1 MEDLNLMAWHGFVA
15 PRVAANRVYL
25 VVEIL
30 KRGEKYL
37 YARISKTDLQ
47 ISQNNTSMHAKA
59 SSD

>member
-1 MEDLNLMAWHGFVA
+1 MAWHGFVA